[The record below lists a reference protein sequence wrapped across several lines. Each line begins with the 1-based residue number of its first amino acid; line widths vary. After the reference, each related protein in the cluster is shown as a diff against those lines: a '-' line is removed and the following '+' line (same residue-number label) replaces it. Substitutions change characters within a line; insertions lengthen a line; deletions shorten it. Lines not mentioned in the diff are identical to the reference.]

1 MTCIEF
7 FDKESI
13 EDICTCFA
21 ANADKVIFIGK
32 DKKVME
38 KYILRYE
45 RVFADR
51 GINIQFDI
59 ISVKTDDL
67 NDIAEKIIQVI
78 EQRID
83 ADESFVFDLT
93 GGDDLCLVA
102 MGIVYE
108 RFKSLNIQM
117 HRFNLRNNKIT
128 DCDAD
133 GQLLAENDA
142 PMISI
147 EENIRVFG
155 GDIVYGSD
163 NSRGCYNWDMNE
175 EFCHDI
181 DIIWAIMKNTAKY
194 NSVRAWNAQISIFEV
209 LEQCGESDALT
220 TSVTKETLINELLKN
235 DEKFVHIK
243 GIIDKLR
250 YYHLAEYYDDGDL
263 VSVTY
268 KSEQV
273 KRCLT
278 KAGQA
283 LELVVF
289 LFALRATDKQGQ
301 PAYNDVMTGVYI
313 DWDGD
318 IHTEQE
324 GFDTENEIDVMMMH
338 GTVPVFISCK
348 NGKVEIDELYK
359 LNTVATK
366 FGGKY
371 ARKILVATA
380 LGKSRTATYIRQRAK
395 DMNIDLLEPIYPTE
409 NRSTACLSDEEF
421 QKEMNHAWSYITRRE
436 TVL

>member
-38 KYILRYE
+38 KYMLRYE

-67 NDIAEKIIQVI
+67 NDIVEKIIQVI

-83 ADESFVFDLT
+83 ADESFIFDLT
-93 GGDDLCLVA
+93 GGDNLCLVA

-155 GDIVYGSD
+155 GDTG
-163 NSRGCYNWDMNE
+163 
-175 EFCHDI
+175 
-181 DIIWAIMKNTAKY
+181 T
-194 NSVRAWNAQISIFEV
+194 
-209 LEQCGESDALT
+209 
-220 TSVTKETLINELLKN
+220 
-235 DEKFVHIK
+235 
-243 GIIDKLR
+243 
-250 YYHLAEYYDDGDL
+250 DL
-263 VSVTY
+263 S
-268 KSEQV
+268 
-273 KRCLT
+273 
-278 KAGQA
+278 
-283 LELVVF
+283 
-289 LFALRATDKQGQ
+289 
-301 PAYNDVMTGVYI
+301 N
-313 DWDGD
+313 
-318 IHTEQE
+318 
-324 GFDTENEIDVMMMH
+324 
-338 GTVPVFISCK
+338 
-348 NGKVEIDELYK
+348 
-359 LNTVATK
+359 
-366 FGGKY
+366 
-371 ARKILVATA
+371 
-380 LGKSRTATYIRQRAK
+380 
-395 DMNIDLLEPIYPTE
+395 
-409 NRSTACLSDEEF
+409 
-421 QKEMNHAWSYITRRE
+421 
-436 TVL
+436 

>member
-1 MTCIEF
+1 MNF

-21 ANADKVIFIGK
+21 TNADKVIFIGK

-45 RVFADR
+45 RAFADR

-67 NDIAEKIIQVI
+67 NDIVEKIIQVI

-108 RFKSLNIQM
+108 RFKSLNIHM

-133 GQLLAENDA
+133 GQLLAENNA

-147 EENIRVFG
+147 EKNIRVFG

-163 NSRGCYNWDMNE
+163 NSCGCYNWDMNE
-175 EFCHDI
+175 ELCHDI
-181 DIIWAIMKNTAKY
+181 DNIWAILKNAAKY
-194 NSVRAWNAQISIFEV
+194 NSVRAWNTQISIFEV

-220 TSVTKETLINELLKN
+220 TSVTKEILINELSKN

-243 GIIDKLR
+243 GIIDIP
-250 YYHLAEYYDDGDL
+250 A
-263 VSVTY
+263 
-268 KSEQV
+268 
-273 KRCLT
+273 
-278 KAGQA
+278 
-283 LELVVF
+283 VF
-289 LFALRATDKQGQ
+289 REWYMQ
-301 PAYNDVMTGVYI
+301 P
-313 DWDGD
+313 
-318 IHTEQE
+318 
-324 GFDTENEIDVMMMH
+324 
-338 GTVPVFISCK
+338 
-348 NGKVEIDELYK
+348 
-359 LNTVATK
+359 
-366 FGGKY
+366 
-371 ARKILVATA
+371 
-380 LGKSRTATYIRQRAK
+380 
-395 DMNIDLLEPIYPTE
+395 
-409 NRSTACLSDEEF
+409 
-421 QKEMNHAWSYITRRE
+421 
-436 TVL
+436 